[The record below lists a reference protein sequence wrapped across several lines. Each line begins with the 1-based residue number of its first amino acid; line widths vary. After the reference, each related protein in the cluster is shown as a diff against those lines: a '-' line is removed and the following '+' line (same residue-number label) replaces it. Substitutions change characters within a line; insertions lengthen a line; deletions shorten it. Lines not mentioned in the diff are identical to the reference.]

1 MLERLKPCPFCGKSA
16 VAFYQDDNPVLQKL
30 GVKGRVWVVGCSTS
44 DCILYANKEKKIAKL
59 FFWDGDISKLI
70 TKWNRRMA
78 VADAQIAEL
87 NELGD
92 RCIRKM
98 TKALLYGIDEGA
110 QDGAD

>member
-16 VAFYQDDNPVLQKL
+16 VAFYQDDNQVLQKL
-30 GVKGRVWVVGCSTS
+30 GVKGRVWVVGCRSE
-44 DCILYANKEKKIAKL
+44 DCILYANKEKN
-59 FFWDGDISKLI
+59 ISKLI

-92 RCIRKM
+92 RPYKKM
-98 TKALLYGIDEGA
+98 TQALLYGIDEGA